1 PEHDRRATS
10 SRPDEGHD
18 LLRRVSSRFDGAPNR
33 AYDGPRTVAGRATKG
48 RSAGQRRTVIRPLS
62 VPPVG
67 RAPAAEIWGD
77 DGGPWARRGGPRRRP
92 HAGLRLRRDRAWP
105 ERDLGGDEGRQRR
118 PRGIHHVGSV
128 RRILSERLPGVQ
140 PRPERPGGCG
150 DWNRGRFPLL
160 LRIAPSRTPG
170 QGGDHARERN

>member
-1 PEHDRRATS
+1 TFRGGFHHALQIHPFRPGANVPLRRGGGEPTHPGQGDRNREQPEHDRRATS

-62 VPPVG
+62 IPPVG

-118 PRGIHHVGSV
+118 PRGIHNVGRV
-128 RRILSERLPGVQ
+128 WRILSERLSG
-140 PRPERPGGCG
+140 
-150 DWNRGRFPLL
+150 
-160 LRIAPSRTPG
+160 
-170 QGGDHARERN
+170 